1 MKKKDTSI
9 YQYKFLVSNTRKF
22 SAAWRSLSVNNRPQT
37 EQISKPDVVPVKQP
51 TTTTNIK
58 PSSNQLVFAGSGVYL
73 EITQLLAEEFRKSHP
88 KIEIYV
94 PISIGSTGAIQA
106 VADGAIAVRM
116 ISRLL
121 KEQEKKQGV
130 TVLPYA
136 QTPLAI
142 GVHLAV
148 AEDWIT
154 LEGLIQIYK
163 GTKSHWQDGQDIQSQ
178 EVEKIPK
185 ANRYLAVE

>member
-1 MKKKDTSI
+1 MRKKDTSI
-9 YQYKFLVSNTRKF
+9 CQYKVVVSNTRKF

-37 EQISKPDVVPVKQP
+37 EQTSKPDVLPVKAP
-51 TTTTNIK
+51 TTTNIK
-58 PSSNQLVFAGSGVYL
+58 PSSNQLVFAGSGVNL
-73 EITQLLAEEFRKSHP
+73 EITRLLADEFRKSHP

-94 PISIGSTGAIQA
+94 PVSIGSTGAIQA
-106 VADGAIAVRM
+106 AADGAIAVGM

-121 KEQEKKQGV
+121 KEQEKKLGV

-142 GVHLAV
+142 STHLAG
-148 AEDWIT
+148 AEDRIT

-163 GTKSHWQDGQDIQSQ
+163 GTKSHWQDGQDIQSR
-178 EVEKIPK
+178 EAEKIPK
-185 ANRYLAVE
+185 ANRYLPVE